1 MECGDWVL
9 PRISISS
16 WITENN
22 GIFMKIISH
31 RGNLNGPDKEVEN
44 SPTQVDI
51 CISKG
56 FDVEIDLW
64 YDESEKSLLLGHD
77 LGEYKVDLEWLIKRR
92 ESLWI
97 HCKNSDALFLLSS
110 GENDLHFFW
119 HDKDDYTITNKGL
132 IWAYPGMKL
141 SELSVHVLP
150 EWQNDNLD
158 SFEYGRCFGICTDY
172 PEILRSR

>member
-1 MECGDWVL
+1 
-9 PRISISS
+9 
-16 WITENN
+16 
-22 GIFMKIISH
+22 MKIISH

-97 HCKNSDALFLLSS
+97 HCKNSDALFLLPV
-110 GENDLHFFW
+110 G
-119 HDKDDYTITNKGL
+119 KMIYTSF
-132 IWAYPGMKL
+132 GMIKTTTP
-141 SELSVHVLP
+141 LP
-150 EWQNDNLD
+150 TRD
-158 SFEYGRCFGICTDY
+158 
-172 PEILRSR
+172 